1 MRNGGREN
9 SGASSLNP
17 VTAVLLAQL
26 GLSAV
31 LAAVLWGVDGIVSAY
46 SALLG
51 GLAAVVPN
59 TFLALR
65 LSAPRR
71 DAGAG
76 ALLRAAYAGEAGK
89 LALTAAAFVAV
100 FVLVEPLAAGALFA
114 GFVGAQLAT
123 IAGFAVRDNGR
134 NGNG

>member
-17 VTAVLLAQL
+17 VTAVLVAQL

-31 LAAVLWGVDGIVSAY
+31 LAAVLWGVDGIVAAY

-59 TFLALR
+59 SFLALR
-65 LSAPRR
+65 LIAPRR

-76 ALLRAAYAGEAGK
+76 ALLRAAYVGEAGK
-89 LALTAAAFVAV
+89 LALTVLAFSAV
-100 FVLVEPLAAGALFA
+100 FVLVKPLAAGALFA
-114 GFVGAQLAT
+114 GFVAAQLAT
-123 IAGFAVRDNGR
+123 MAGLLVRTNGR
-134 NGNG
+134 NGDR